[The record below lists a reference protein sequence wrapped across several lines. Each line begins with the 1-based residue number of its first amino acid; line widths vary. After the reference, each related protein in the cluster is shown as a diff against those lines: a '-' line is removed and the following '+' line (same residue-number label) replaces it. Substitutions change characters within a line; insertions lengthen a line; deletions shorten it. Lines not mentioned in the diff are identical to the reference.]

1 MERLI
6 DQIEELRYRLYLL
19 SKGKELVHPEVVQ
32 ISQDLDKLLNEYY
45 QANGYYGF
53 RKVG

>member
-19 SKGKELVHPEVVQ
+19 SKGKELIHPEVVQ
-32 ISQDLDKLLNEYY
+32 ISQDLDQLLNEYY
-45 QANGYYGF
+45 QANNYYGF